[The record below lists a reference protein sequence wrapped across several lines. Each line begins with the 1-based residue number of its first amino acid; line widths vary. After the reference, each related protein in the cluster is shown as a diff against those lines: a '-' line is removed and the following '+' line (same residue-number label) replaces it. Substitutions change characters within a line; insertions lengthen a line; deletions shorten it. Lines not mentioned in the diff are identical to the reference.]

1 MRSLR
6 EASEAVRPRMLL
18 CVLDKLGVG
27 RKDFGS
33 VHLLAILRLTEEV
46 DHTDRKRER
55 RLDLPHGVTARRQ
68 RGILILETRPRPL
81 TETELLPETPLHW
94 GTYVLTLRENM
105 ESLPEGW
112 QHQGLALR
120 KNSKEGMEKPEDEER
135 ITVGQCPPGERL
147 NLRTAAGSRSIK
159 RLCIDHR
166 ISLPERDSLPAI
178 YVGGKLA
185 GVWRL
190 GVDKVFLPQQ
200 MPCRF
205 IEIHRCSGKT

>member
-1 MRSLR
+1 M
-6 EASEAVRPRMLL
+6 
-18 CVLDKLGVG
+18 
-27 RKDFGS
+27 
-33 VHLLAILRLTEEV
+33 
-46 DHTDRKRER
+46 
-55 RLDLPHGVTARRQ
+55 
-68 RGILILETRPRPL
+68 
-81 TETELLPETPLHW
+81 
-94 GTYVLTLRENM
+94 LTLRENM

-178 YVGGKLA
+178 YVGGKRGY
-185 GVWRL
+185 GVWV
-190 GVDKVFLPQQ
+190 GIKFF
-200 MPCRF
+200 CRNKCHAALLKF
-205 IEIHRCSGKT
+205 TAVPVKPDSI